1 MTFAS
6 PRALSILAALAM
18 PASLIAQAS
27 RSPTIFAPSSQNGM
41 VNVRVAVVQAD
52 YSIKPLPL
60 LSIVARRRN
69 GRSSVDAMAD
79 PQEGRCDMTP

>member
-6 PRALSILAALAM
+6 PRALCVFAALAM

-27 RSPTIFAPSSQNGM
+27 RSPTIFSPASQNGM

-52 YSIKPLPL
+52 YSVRPLPL
-60 LSIVARRRN
+60 LSWH
-69 GRSSVDAMAD
+69 
-79 PQEGRCDMTP
+79 TPTAAGLDYPSGL